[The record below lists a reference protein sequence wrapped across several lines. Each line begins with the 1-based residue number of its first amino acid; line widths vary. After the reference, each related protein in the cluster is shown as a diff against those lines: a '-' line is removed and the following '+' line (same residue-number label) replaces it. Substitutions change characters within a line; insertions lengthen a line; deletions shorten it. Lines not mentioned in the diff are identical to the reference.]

1 MKTALIVDDSST
13 VRMMMTS
20 IVKKLGFETLQAHDG
35 MQALSVFE
43 QNPQISVAFVDW
55 NMPAMSGIEVV
66 KHLRAHYSRDQVRI
80 IMVTTETEM
89 SRVVTALNAGID
101 EYVMKPF
108 TADVIKEKM
117 QMVGLLPE

>member
-20 IVKKLGFETLQAHDG
+20 IVKKLGFETLQANDG
-35 MQALSVFE
+35 VQALSVFE
-43 QNPQISVAFVDW
+43 KNPHISVAFVDW
-55 NMPAMSGIEVV
+55 NMPNMSGIEVV
-66 KHLRAHYSRDQVRI
+66 KHLRANHGPDQVRI

-89 SRVVTALNAGID
+89 SRVVAALDAGID